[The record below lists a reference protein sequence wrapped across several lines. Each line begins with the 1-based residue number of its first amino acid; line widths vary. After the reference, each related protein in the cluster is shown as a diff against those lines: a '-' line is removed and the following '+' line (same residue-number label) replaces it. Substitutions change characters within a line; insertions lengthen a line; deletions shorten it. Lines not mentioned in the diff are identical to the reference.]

1 LSKTEFL
8 SHNFGSRYAG
18 KSVKGSKDADFSLV
32 FKKSL
37 SQKIAQCFGAQ
48 GHVNSAKNALT
59 SPY

>member
-1 LSKTEFL
+1 LSKTGFL

-18 KSVKGSKDADFSLV
+18 KSVKGSKDADFSL
-32 FKKSL
+32 

-48 GHVNSAKNALT
+48 GQVNSAKNALT